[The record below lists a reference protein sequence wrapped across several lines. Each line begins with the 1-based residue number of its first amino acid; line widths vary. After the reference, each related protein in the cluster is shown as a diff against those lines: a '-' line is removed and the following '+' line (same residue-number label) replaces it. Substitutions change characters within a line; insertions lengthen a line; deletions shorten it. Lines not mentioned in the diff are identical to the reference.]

1 MEMVGKVTIITGSAT
16 GIGAAVA
23 KRLASKGAAVVINYS
38 RSVAEAEET
47 AVSCRDAGGD
57 AIICQANVAED
68 ADCRRLAA
76 AALERWGRIDYLVNN
91 AGTTVFA
98 DHAALDKVQAE
109 DFRRIYDVNVIG
121 AYQMIRAVAATMKAQ
136 GRGAVVNVS
145 SIAGLTGIGSSVAY
159 AASKGALNTLTLSLA
174 RALGP
179 EIRVNAVCPGL
190 VQTRWLK
197 QGLGDASYERSVIAN
212 QTRTPLK
219 ASSGPDEIAEPI
231 VWLLEGAAHV
241 TGEII
246 TVDAGLHLG
255 FGP

>member
-1 MEMVGKVTIITGSAT
+1 MEMVGKVAIVTGSAT

-38 RSVAEAEET
+38 RSAAEAEET
-47 AVSCRDAGGD
+47 AAACRTAGGD
-57 AIICQANVAED
+57 VIICQANVAED

-136 GRGAVVNVS
+136 GRGAVVNIS

-212 QTRTPLK
+212 QARTPLK
-219 ASSGPDEIAEPI
+219 ASSGPDEIAEPV

>member
-1 MEMVGKVTIITGSAT
+1 MEAARKVAIVTGSAT

-23 KRLASKGAAVVINYS
+23 KRLAAKGVDVVINYS
-38 RSVAEAEET
+38 RSRAEAEAT
-47 AVSCRDAGGD
+47 AADCRALGVDAL
-57 AIICQANVAED
+57 ICQADIAQD
-68 ADCRRLAA
+68 GDCQRMAA
-76 AALERWGRIDYLVNN
+76 AAIAEWGRIDYLVNN

-98 DHAALDKVQAE
+98 DHAALDTLQAE

-121 AYQMIRAVAATMKAQ
+121 AFQMVRAVAAQMKSQ
-136 GRGAVVNVS
+136 GHGAIVNVS
-145 SIAGLTGIGSSVAY
+145 SIAGLTGIGSSIAY

-197 QGLGDASYERSVIAN
+197 QGLGNASYERTVIAN
-212 QTRTPLK
+212 QARTPLK

-231 VWLLEGAAHV
+231 VWLLEGGAHV
-241 TGEII
+241 TGELIS
-246 TVDAGLHLG
+246 VDAGLHLG
-255 FGP
+255 FAT